1 MLQILRIS
9 DSKLVEYLNEGG
21 RKETRAIQQLLD
33 QNRSKVASYVLKN
46 SGNSSDAETVLVEGV
61 TELVFNVRKG
71 KFRGDSSISTYMF
84 AICRSLWLK
93 SLQKNKRYGDDDGII
108 HMEDESDS
116 PLQVF
121 NEQQIK
127 SEVSTLLSS
136 VGDACKKVLEL
147 WSQHYSMQ
155 DISNQMG
162 YKNAQIAMNKKNRCL
177 TKLKE
182 VVMEN
187 RSQSELLLSYLN

>member
-9 DSKLVEYLNEGG
+9 DAKIVEYLSEGG
-21 RKETRAIQQLLD
+21 RKETRAIQQVLD
-33 QNRSKVASYVLKN
+33 LNRSKITSYVVSN
-46 SGNSSDAETVLVEGV
+46 SGNSSDAETILVEGV

-71 KFRGDSSISTYMF
+71 KFRGDSSISTYLF

-93 SLQKNKRYGDDDGII
+93 SLKKNKRYIDDDDII
-108 HMEDESDS
+108 LMEDSSDS
-116 PLQVF
+116 PLQLF

-127 SEVSTLLSS
+127 SEVSFLLS
-136 VGDACKKVLEL
+136 GLGEACKKVLEL
-147 WSQHYSMQ
+147 WSQHYSMH
-155 DISNQMG
+155 DISGQLG

-182 VVMEN
+182 IVKDN
-187 RSQSELLLSYLN
+187 TSHRELLLSYIN

>member
-9 DSKLVEYLNEGG
+9 DSKIVEYLNEGG
-21 RKETRAIQQLLD
+21 RKESRAIQQLLD
-33 QNRSKVASYVLKN
+33 QNRSKISSYVLKN
-46 SGNSSDAETVLVEGV
+46 SGNSSDAETILVEGV

-71 KFRGDSSISTYMF
+71 KFRGDSTLSTYLF

-93 SLQKNKRYGDDDGII
+93 SLKKNKRYADDDGII
-108 HMEDESDS
+108 LMEDSSDS
-116 PLQVF
+116 PLQMF

-127 SEVSTLLSS
+127 SEVSYLLSS
-136 VGDACKKVLEL
+136 VGEACKKVLEM

-155 DISNQMG
+155 DISVQLG
-162 YKNAQIAMNKKNRCL
+162 YKNSQIAMNKKNRCL

-182 VVMEN
+182 IVKDN
-187 RSQSELLLSYLN
+187 ASHRELLLSYLN

>member
-9 DSKLVEYLNEGG
+9 DSKIVEYLQEGG
-21 RKETRAIQQLLD
+21 RKESRAIQQLLD
-33 QNRSKVASYVLKN
+33 QNRSKISSYILKN
-46 SGNSSDAETVLVEGV
+46 SGNSSDAETILVEGV

-71 KFRGDSSISTYMF
+71 KFRGDSSLSTYLF

-93 SLQKNKRYGDDDGII
+93 SLKKNQRYTDDGDII
-108 HMEDESDS
+108 LLEDSADS
-116 PLQVF
+116 PLQMF

-127 SEVSTLLSS
+127 SEVSHLLSS
-136 VGDACKKVLEL
+136 VGEACKKVLEM

-155 DISNQMG
+155 DISVQLG
-162 YKNAQIAMNKKNRCL
+162 YKNSQIAMNKKNRCL

-182 VVMEN
+182 IVKEN
-187 RSQSELLLSYLN
+187 TSHRELLMSYLN

>member
-9 DSKLVEYLNEGG
+9 DSKIVEHLKEGG

-33 QNRSKVASYVLKN
+33 LNRSKILSYVVKN
-46 SGNSSDAETVLVEGV
+46 SGNSSDAETILVEGV

-71 KFRGDSSISTYMF
+71 KFRGDSSLSTYLF

-93 SLQKNKRYGDDDGII
+93 SLKKNKRYTDDADII

-116 PLQVF
+116 PLQLF
-121 NEQQIK
+121 NDEQIK
-127 SEVSTLLSS
+127 SEVSFLLSS
-136 VGDACKKVLEL
+136 LGEACKKVLEL
-147 WSQHYSMQ
+147 WSHHYSMT
-155 DISNQMG
+155 DISTQLG

-177 TKLKE
+177 TKLKDI
-182 VVMEN
+182 VKDN
-187 RSQSELLLSYLN
+187 ASHRELLLSYLN

>member
-21 RKETRAIQQLLD
+21 RKETRAIQQILD
-33 QNRSKVASYVLKN
+33 QNRSKIASYVLKN
-46 SGNSSDAETVLVEGV
+46 SGISSDAETILVEGV

-71 KFRGDSSISTYMF
+71 KFRGDSSISTYLF
-84 AICRSLWLK
+84 AICRSIWLK

-108 HMEDESDS
+108 QMEDESDS
-116 PLQVF
+116 PLELF

-127 SEVSTLLSS
+127 SEVSSLLSS
-136 VGDACKKVLEL
+136 LGDACKKVLEL

>member
-21 RKETRAIQQLLD
+21 RKESRAIQQILD

-46 SGNSSDAETVLVEGV
+46 SGNSSDSETVLIEGV

-71 KFRGDSSISTYMF
+71 KFRGDSSISTYLF

-116 PLQVF
+116 PLQIF

-127 SEVSTLLSS
+127 SEVSFLLSS

-187 RSQSELLLSYLN
+187 RSHSELLLSYLN